1 MSTSADF
8 AKRCVFTSEV
18 WVYICAQQ
26 ENNQNIFVFLDSAL
40 YSRLILMNSVQL
52 LWCIVWWLCCAGASL
67 IPHSQLY
74 SSLPPSLMSFLISHG
89 AGHVLT
95 ASSFL
100 EIRREWW
107 RSSCLQEFILCS
119 YSRGQSFKNNLSK
132 IRPQTQRACGDHSSM
147 RQITVLLTLH
157 IATVIFYI
165 IKISLV
171 CLCTNIGK

>member
-1 MSTSADF
+1 MEH
-8 AKRCVFTSEV
+8 CVDICRFCKEMRIYKWSLSLHTCTTRKQSK
-18 WVYICAQQ
+18 YIR
-26 ENNQNIFVFLDSAL
+26 IFRL
-40 YSRLILMNSVQL
+40 YIRLILMNSVQL

-74 SSLPPSLMSFLISHG
+74 SSLPPSLMSSLISHG

-132 IRPQTQRACGDHSSM
+132 IRPQTQCACGDHSSM
-147 RQITVLLTLH
+147 RQITVLLTLL
-157 IATVIFYI
+157 YI
-165 IKISLV
+165 
-171 CLCTNIGK
+171 